1 MALSTTE
8 LERIADDIYRD
19 RLLTLATYCGDCG
32 YNLKTLP
39 YVHTCPECGNQYN
52 ARPLRMTGIFLP
64 HAAEFPVSD
73 LFTALISGGVTG
85 LIGIGAFNPLDV
97 IRLVIGL
104 FFAAS
109 TIIFAVQGWDKVKRY
124 AKAIQ
129 IIHRIRLEEG
139 EE

>member
-19 RLLTLATYCGDCG
+19 RLLTLSTYCGDCG

-39 YVHTCPECGNQYN
+39 YVHTCPECGNRYN
-52 ARPLRMTGIFLP
+52 ARALRMKGIFLP
-64 HAAEFPVSD
+64 NAAELPIQD
-73 LFTALISGGVTG
+73 LFVTLVAAAVTG
-85 LIGIGAFNPLDV
+85 LIGYGAFNPLDV

-109 TIIFAVQGWDKVKRY
+109 TIIFAVQVWNKVKRY
-124 AKAIQ
+124 ATAIQ
-129 IIHRIRLEEG
+129 IIRKIKLEEG

>member
-19 RLLTLATYCGDCG
+19 RLLTLSTYCGDCG
-32 YNLKTLP
+32 YNLKALP

-52 ARPLRMTGIFLP
+52 ARPLLMKGIFLP
-64 HAAEFPVSD
+64 HAAEFPVGD
-73 LFTALISGGVTG
+73 LFTTLISGAVTG
-85 LIGIGAFNPLDV
+85 LIGYGAFNPLDA
-97 IRLVIGL
+97 IRIVFGL
-104 FFAAS
+104 FFVAS
-109 TIIFAVQGWDKVKRY
+109 TIIFAVQAWGKVKRY

-129 IIHRIRLEEG
+129 IIRKIKLEEG

>member
-19 RLLTLATYCGDCG
+19 RLLTLSTYCGDCG

-52 ARPLRMTGIFLP
+52 ACPLRMKGIFLP
-64 HAAEFPVSD
+64 HAAELPIQD
-73 LFTALISGGVTG
+73 LFVTLVAAAVTG
-85 LIGIGAFNPLDV
+85 LIGYGAFNPLDV

-109 TIIFAVQGWDKVKRY
+109 TIIFAVQVWNKVKRY

-129 IIHRIRLEEG
+129 IISKIKLEEG